1 MRHSASQSLSR
12 RHVLRWVGLVAGAGA
27 AAVALTACG
36 GGATVAASTSVA
48 ATSTAAAPSVATT
61 APVTTATTA
70 TTAAKAAV
78 TTASA
83 TTTSA
88 KAATSA
94 AAAPTPAVGETRKG
108 AATTVELWL
117 NWGGDVQASMQG
129 LADAMAKQLPDFNVA
144 WLTSSGNA
152 TKLPA
157 AIAAGT
163 PPDVASGGVA
173 YPEFWAKGAATPID
187 DLLAKSNLI
196 DKSDIPAPAWLYA
209 SYKGK
214 TYGVPGIEAFTR
226 YGLLLDMTN
235 LEKFGVDAK
244 TLSWDWD
251 TLMQLQQQATVK
263 DGAGNIQ
270 VLGID
275 PLSEDATFGAC
286 SFFAQAWGTQY
297 FDEKTFTYNFDNTQ
311 LAEAMTKVKK
321 LYDLVGGPAA
331 VDKWRKQNAQWVAST
346 KAAIPAGTQNMSI
359 IGYFAP
365 AQVADFAPNRQFAFT
380 WPAVPASKKGYKFQT
395 VGSHNLL
402 IPAGSK
408 HVPEAFQL
416 MGFLIGDTAEQ
427 VLFDHSGFLGA
438 RLSFLK
444 KVDTSKYPGLDFY
457 FQSVQNADNVG
468 GPLPDPVQSF
478 SATTWTSTLNNVLAG
493 KAQPAD
499 ALKQLQQQ
507 VTTEYHQRFPNG

>member
-12 RHVLRWVGLVAGAGA
+12 RHVLRWVGVVAGAGA

-70 TTAAKAAV
+70 TTAA
-78 TTASA
+78 
-83 TTTSA
+83 TSA

-117 NWGGDVQASMQG
+117 TWGGDVQASMQG

-144 WLTSSGNA
+144 WLTSSGNG

-163 PPDVASGGVA
+163 PPDVAAGGVA
-173 YPEFWAKGAATPID
+173 YPEFWAKGAATSID
-187 DLLAKSNLI
+187 DLLAKSKAI

-251 TLMQLQQQATVK
+251 TLTRLQQQATEK
-263 DGAGNIQ
+263 DSAGGIQ

-286 SFFAQAWGTQY
+286 SFFAQGWGIQY
-297 FDEKTFTYNFDNTQ
+297 FDEKNSTYNFDNSQ
-311 LAEAMTKVKK
+311 LAEAMTTVKK
-321 LYDLVGGPAA
+321 LYDLVGGTAA
-331 VDKWRKQNAQWVAST
+331 VAKWRKQYGQWVGST
-346 KAAIPAGTQNMSI
+346 KAAIPAGVQNMSI

-365 AQVADFAPNRQFAFT
+365 GQVAHFAPNRKFAFT
-380 WPAVPASKKGYKFQT
+380 WPAVPAAKKGFKFQT

-427 VLFDHSGFLGA
+427 VLFDNSGFLGA

-457 FQSVQNADNVG
+457 FQSVQDADNIG
-468 GPLPDPVQSF
+468 GPLPDPIQDY

-493 KAQPAD
+493 KAQPTD

-507 VTTEYHQRFPNG
+507 VTAEYHQRFPNG

>member
-1 MRHSASQSLSR
+1 
-12 RHVLRWVGLVAGAGA
+12 
-27 AAVALTACG
+27 
-36 GGATVAASTSVA
+36 
-48 ATSTAAAPSVATT
+48 
-61 APVTTATTA
+61 
-70 TTAAKAAV
+70 
-78 TTASA
+78 
-83 TTTSA
+83 
-88 KAATSA
+88 
-94 AAAPTPAVGETRKG
+94 
-108 AATTVELWL
+108 
-117 NWGGDVQASMQG
+117 
-129 LADAMAKQLPDFNVA
+129 
-144 WLTSSGNA
+144 
-152 TKLPA
+152 
-157 AIAAGT
+157 
-163 PPDVASGGVA
+163 
-173 YPEFWAKGAATPID
+173 
-187 DLLAKSNLI
+187 
-196 DKSDIPAPAWLYA
+196 
-209 SYKGK
+209 
-214 TYGVPGIEAFTR
+214 
-226 YGLLLDMTN
+226 
-235 LEKFGVDAK
+235 
-244 TLSWDWD
+244 
-251 TLMQLQQQATVK
+251 MQLQQQATVK

-311 LAEAMTKVKK
+311 LAEAMTTVKK